1 MREREDEAIET
12 RDVFRHL
19 LERILLDQ
27 RQRRVRT
34 VAHGFVEVADILH
47 RQTAPP
53 GAAAVEV
60 RMVPCRHEPLEILE
74 AGRQQ
79 PGFHIHASASW
90 TVAARAQRST
100 RSEEHTS
107 ELQSLMRISYAV
119 FCLKKT

>member
-60 RMVPCRHEPLEILE
+60 RMVTCRHEPLAIIE
-74 AGRQQ
+74 ARRQPQ
-79 PGFHIHASASW
+79 GCRSFATDSVSL
-90 TVAARAQRST
+90 AARPPAPHNRT
-100 RSEEHTS
+100 E
-107 ELQSLMRISYAV
+107 
-119 FCLKKT
+119 

>member
-79 PGFHIHASASW
+79 PGFHIHAS
-90 TVAARAQRST
+90 RSD
-100 RSEEHTS
+100 EHPS
-107 ELQSLMRISYAV
+107 ELQSLMRLSYAV
-119 FCLKKT
+119 FCLKKK